1 MRYIN
6 TDNFILIII
15 VIGLVYYFFNLIY
28 LKPRARKKY
37 ESEIESF
44 LNGYD
49 YYLRLN
55 TDQKTLFINIIKR
68 FNSNLKYYGKDGL
81 NITPEM
87 KIIIGAGF
95 AKLSMGRDFIR
106 LYTFHTIVIFPHSYK
121 AIEQRVKYLGKTS
134 LQGYISLSWED
145 ILKGNANLH
154 DGVNLVIHELAH
166 ALVIEMMQS
175 QPEFV
180 FEYSIVK
187 HIFYCGKKE
196 IEAVKNGKE
205 PVFRKYAYSSPHE
218 FFSIAVEVFFELPE
232 KLIEHYWGTYRD
244 LCVLFKQNPLKNE
257 IGNISW
263 DSILKYPHEPET
275 FNDYTPTDNY
285 IPFCLDYNKL

>member
-1 MRYIN
+1 MG
-6 TDNFILIII
+6 DFGVDFIIFIIAGI
-15 VIGLVYYFFNLIY
+15 AILFNLFY
-28 LKPRARKKY
+28 LAPQARKKY
-37 ESEIESF
+37 ESEIESVIS
-44 LNGYD
+44 GYD

-55 TDQKTLFINIIKR
+55 SEQKKRFINIIKR
-68 FNSNLKYYGKDGL
+68 FNSDLKYYGKEGL
-81 NITPEM
+81 SVTAEM

-95 AKLSMGRDFIR
+95 AKLSMGRDFKR
-106 LYTFHTIVIFPHSYK
+106 LYTFHTIVIFPSSYK
-121 AIEQRVKYLGKTS
+121 ATEQKVKYLGKTS

-145 ILKGNANLH
+145 ILKGESNLH
-154 DGVNLVIHELAH
+154 DGINLVIHELSH

-180 FEYSIVK
+180 FEYSVVK
-187 HIFYCGKKE
+187 HIYYNGKKE
-196 IEAVKNGKE
+196 IEAVENGKE
-205 PVFRKYAYSSPHE
+205 PIFRKYAYSSPHE

-232 KLIEHYWGTYRD
+232 KLIENYWGLYRD

>member
-1 MRYIN
+1 MGDFGI
-6 TDNFILIII
+6 DFIIFIIA
-15 VIGLVYYFFNLIY
+15 VIAILFNIFY
-28 LKPRARKKY
+28 LAPLARKKY
-37 ESEIESF
+37 EAEIESVIS
-44 LNGYD
+44 GYD

-55 TDQKTLFINIIKR
+55 SEQKKRFINIIKR
-68 FNSNLKYYGKDGL
+68 FNSDLKYYGKEGL
-81 NITPEM
+81 SVTAEM

-95 AKLSMGRDFIR
+95 AKLSMGRDFKR
-106 LYTFHTIVIFPHSYK
+106 LYTFHTIVIFPSSYK
-121 AIEQRVKYLGKTS
+121 ATEQKVKYLGKTS

-145 ILKGNANLH
+145 ILKGESNLH
-154 DGVNLVIHELAH
+154 DGINLVIHELSH

-187 HIFYCGKKE
+187 HIYYNGKKE
-196 IEAVKNGKE
+196 IEAVENGKE
-205 PVFRKYAYSSPHE
+205 PIFRKYAYSSPHE

-232 KLIEHYWGTYRD
+232 KLIENYWGLYRD

-275 FNDYTPTDNY
+275 LNDYTPTDNY
-285 IPFCLDYNKL
+285 IPFCLNYNKL